1 MRGDGRAP
9 CRFPDFCFPRV
20 PERSRPFPS
29 VKTKAFRRGH
39 SSSRFIRVIKYSLCD
54 PRFRARWRGLRYFS
68 LNCTLSPEKQS
79 GSCGGFASV
88 CGTVKTVP
96 YRIFTAP
103 STIFQVLFSN
113 QYIALSCGATGVRP
127 ADSRF
132 LLSTGNG
139 TVRILTASS
148 TIFQFLFSNQ
158 YIALSCGATGVRPAD
173 SRFLLSTGNGTVRI
187 LTASSTNFQFLFSNH
202 YFRRR

>member
-39 SSSRFIRVIKYSLCD
+39 SSSRFIGVIQYSLCD
-54 PRFRARWRGLRYFS
+54 PRFRARWRGLRCFS

-96 YRIFTAP
+96 YRIFAAP

-113 QYIALSCGATGVRP
+113 QYIALSCGATGVHP
-127 ADSRF
+127 TDSRF

-139 TVRILTASS
+139 TVKTVPYRIFTASS

-158 YIALSCGATGVRPAD
+158 YIALSCGAMGAPC
-173 SRFLLSTGNGTVRI
+173 RFLIFAFHG
-187 LTASSTNFQFLFSNH
+187 
-202 YFRRR
+202 